1 MVICPNAV
9 HRLIMSVGS
18 ASVASWKL
26 WTKASDPARVA
37 RANWYA
43 WHALSK
49 VCSKC
54 WAMVRA
60 TNRRR
65 KSPTTSPRT
74 APEGFWRATSL
85 PRLGVCIADA
95 GVLPWATSCDTPPGR
110 HQKLQGHPKRTFAMS
125 AVKLLGPGVVP
136 RRALR
141 RFVVSKAGG
150 SWIGDAGSQVSK
162 SGGTGSYGCWG
173 RAAGSVSWFNVVCGA
188 RR

>member
-1 MVICPNAV
+1 MGAADHPGERQSLVGFGGMAQGCEHGGSADMVICPNAV

-18 ASVASWKL
+18 ASVASWRL

-49 VCSKC
+49 VCAKC

-60 TNRRR
+60 TSRRR

-110 HQKLQGHPKRTFAMS
+110 HQKLQGHPKEPS
-125 AVKLLGPGVVP
+125 QCLLLSCWGLVLFPGG
-136 RRALR
+136 L
-141 RFVVSKAGG
+141 FGG
-150 SWIGDAGSQVSK
+150 SW
-162 SGGTGSYGCWG
+162 
-173 RAAGSVSWFNVVCGA
+173 
-188 RR
+188 